1 MVFLVDMAS
10 PSRVHKE
17 RLDRVLMVQGLVPS
31 REAATR
37 TVLAGGVSVDG
48 IMVDKPAK
56 LVPLDAR
63 IEIVQPALFVSRS
76 GDKLAAALDAFQI
89 DPRGTIGLDVGC
101 STGGFTDCL
110 LQRGATRIYAVD
122 VGYGQFEWRLRKD
135 SRVILLERTNIRYVD
150 RGAVPE
156 PIDLAVIDV
165 SFISLTLVL
174 PSVVHLLNSS
184 AVIVVLVKPQFEV
197 GKGQVGRGGIVRDE
211 AQRQAVTEKVI
222 ACASR
227 LGLQLKGVLDSPVI
241 GRKGNREILVGF
253 AREITTRSG
262 IRWTDCPQQQP
273 HALPGQDDRPNA
285 TR

>member
-1 MVFLVDMAS
+1 MDSLPRA
-10 PSRVHKE
+10 HKE
-17 RLDRVLMVQGLVPS
+17 RLDRVLAAQGLVPS

-63 IEIVQPALFVSRS
+63 IEIVQPPLYVSRS
-76 GDKLAAALDAFQI
+76 GDKLAAALNAFHI

-122 VGYGQFEWRLRKD
+122 VGYGQFEWKLRRD
-135 SRVILLERTNIRYVD
+135 SRVVLLERTNIRYVD
-150 RGAVPE
+150 RAAVPE

-165 SFISLTLVL
+165 SFISLTKVL
-174 PSVVHLLNSS
+174 PAVIHLLNRS
-184 AVIVVLVKPQFEV
+184 AVIVALVKPQFEV
-197 GKGQVGRGGIVRDE
+197 GKGQVGRGGIVRDDT
-211 AQRQAVTEKVI
+211 QREAVTGKVI
-222 ACASR
+222 ACAAQ

-241 GRKGNREILVGF
+241 GRKGNREILVCF
-253 AREITTRSG
+253 ARQVSV
-262 IRWTDCPQQQP
+262 
-273 HALPGQDDRPNA
+273 
-285 TR
+285 